1 MLDDGRV
8 RGRPCVQSLR
18 VRGNERGA
26 VTVEAA
32 LIMPLLLLIVF
43 GIIEFGLFFK
53 DAIVVTSMVRT
64 GARTMSAEPRQAQQ
78 FTDTVAAVTTA
89 VSSASAGSV
98 EELWIYEAGANGF
111 PTGQAGF
118 TTCTNCVRYTW
129 NGTSFSQTPGYTWNV
144 TSQNACPNDAQHTS
158 VGIYLK
164 AQHHFLT
171 GLFPGSWPSSDHA
184 VMRFEP
190 IPVAVG
196 CK

>member
-1 MLDDGRV
+1 MRN
-8 RGRPCVQSLR
+8 
-18 VRGNERGA
+18 GNGMQIRMRQDTDRGA
-26 VTVEAA
+26 VTLEAA
-32 LIMPLLLLIVF
+32 LITPLLLLIVF

-78 FTDTVAAVTTA
+78 FTDTVAAVSAA

-98 EELWIYEAGANGF
+98 QELWIYEAGTNGF
-111 PTGQAGF
+111 PTGQSSF
-118 TTCTNCVRYTW
+118 STCTNCVRYTW
-129 NGTSFSQTPGYTWNV
+129 NGTSFTQTPGYSWSA
-144 TSQNACPNDAQHTS
+144 TSENACPNDAQHTY

-190 IPVAVG
+190 IPVGVG